1 MATVQDLLDRKG
13 TDVYSIG
20 PEASVIDAA
29 QLMNQHGVGGLLVLG
44 GEGEI
49 LGIFTERDILRRVV
63 AAGLDAT
70 RIRVGDVATPN
81 VITCLPGTSLEECAA
96 IMSSRRV
103 RHLPVVSAAGLHG
116 LVTSGDVL
124 AHRVAESEATIEYMN
139 SYMFDLR

>member
-13 TDVYSIG
+13 TDVHAIG
-20 PEASVIDAA
+20 PDASVIDAA

-70 RIRVGDVATPN
+70 RIKVGDVATPQ
-81 VITCLPGTSLEECAA
+81 VITCLPATSLDECAA

-139 SYMFDLR
+139 SYMFDIR

>member
-20 PEASVIDAA
+20 PNASVLDAA
-29 QLMNQHGVGGLLVLG
+29 QLMNQRGVGGLLVVG
-44 GEGEI
+44 DDGEI

-63 AAGLDAT
+63 SAGLDAI
-70 RIRVGDVATPN
+70 RIRVGDVTTSQ
-81 VITCLPGTSLEECAA
+81 VITCLPETTLEECAA

-103 RHLPVVSAAGLHG
+103 RHLPVVSAQGLHG
-116 LVTSGDVL
+116 LVTSGDVM
-124 AHRVAESEATIEYMN
+124 ARRVSESEATIEYLN